1 MFTTTEKKLDRTTA
15 MSTLKRRHDLTFKK
29 MGLTSPYFALKLPYS
44 RKGKSE
50 CVVGFFPSELSA
62 GDDIYLEL
70 TDADYNPIYSEP
82 VLYRLRYNPFFK
94 TEYELVTP
102 DPTRPKS
109 TERYLVNFAELELV
123 AGNPKE
129 HPLAGRTGGSFPVM
143 SSVVVTS
150 TPVTEIADCHHNEL
164 TGRDWACIHLK
175 IAESGKKWLNE
186 LIIKSKTDT
195 IR

>member
-1 MFTTTEKKLDRTTA
+1 MYTTEKKMDRSTA
-15 MSTLKRRHDLTFKK
+15 ISTLKRRHDATFTKL
-29 MGLTSPYFALKLPYS
+29 GVHSPYFALKLPYS

-62 GDDIYLEL
+62 GDDIYVEL
-70 TDADYNPIYSEP
+70 TDVDFNPIYSEP
-82 VLYRLRYNPFFK
+82 VLYKLRYNPFFK
-94 TEYELVTP
+94 TEYEFVAP
-102 DPTRPKS
+102 DPSKTKS
-109 TERYLVNFAELELV
+109 SERYLVNFAELELV
-123 AGNPKE
+123 SGNPKE
-129 HPLAGRTGGSFPVM
+129 HPLSGRTTSSVPTM

-150 TPVTEIADCHHNEL
+150 TPVTELADCHHNDL

-175 IAESGKKWLNE
+175 VAESGKKWLNE